1 MKIKIM
7 LYADEE
13 HIAQVNLNSFDK
25 VLKQD
30 VKQLLESKSIPEGKI
45 KEIITNVLNSKYER

>member
-13 HIAQVNLNSFDK
+13 HIAQVNLNSEDK

-30 VKQLLESKSIPEGKI
+30 VKELLESKSIPEDKI